1 MKLTFK
7 EMADLKNKWIKFKA
21 VRLIVAYKYLTAH
34 NAFG

>member
-7 EMADLKNKWIKFKA
+7 EMPNLKNKWIKFKA
-21 VRLIVAYKYLTAH
+21 AIVAYKYLTAH